1 MSNAQQFFM
10 FIGIMTCLI
19 GSFSLFIYILTVLH
33 TLMVK
38 KSINNV
44 KTSDERLIKLY
55 NGMKNTLD
63 NKSKIIIAAVVMGIF
78 CDGIIGGFFYYYF
91 IKKLFTNSLVD
102 FFTIILSKNF
112 LPTLIKFTKML

>member
-1 MSNAQQFFM
+1 
-10 FIGIMTCLI
+10 
-19 GSFSLFIYILTVLH
+19 
-33 TLMVK
+33 MVK

-78 CDGIIGGFFYYYF
+78 CGGIIGGFFYYYF
-91 IKKLFTNSLVD
+91 IKKLFTNSYE
-102 FFTIILSKNF
+102 IYKNAMIQRN
-112 LPTLIKFTKML
+112 LPL

>member
-1 MSNAQQFFM
+1 
-10 FIGIMTCLI
+10 MTCLI

-78 CDGIIGGFFYYYF
+78 CGGIIGGFFYYYF
-91 IKKLFTNSLVD
+91 IKKLFTNSYK
-102 FFTIILSKNF
+102 IYKNAMIQRN
-112 LPTLIKFTKML
+112 LPL

>member
-55 NGMKNTLD
+55 NDAKNTID
-63 NKSKIIIAAVVMGIF
+63 NKSKIIITAVVMGIF
-78 CDGIIGGFFYYYF
+78 CGGIIGGFFYYYF
-91 IKKLFTNSLVD
+91 IKKLFTNSYE
-102 FFTIILSKNF
+102 IYKNAMIQRN
-112 LPTLIKFTKML
+112 LPL

>member
-44 KTSDERLIKLY
+44 KTSDERLSKLY

-78 CDGIIGGFFYYYF
+78 CGGIIGGFFYYYF
-91 IKKLFTNSLVD
+91 IKKLFTNSYK
-102 FFTIILSKNF
+102 IYKNAMIQRN
-112 LPTLIKFTKML
+112 LPL